1 MKSVP
6 EKITPKKAQEWLAQN
21 KDNRPRRPAVVDRY
35 AAAMKRGEWKM
46 NGESIKF
53 NCDGRLIDGQHRL
66 LAIVSS
72 GCTIETYVVRGLP
85 VDAFDTIDQGA
96 VRHLAD
102 VFARNG
108 EVNCHLLAGAIRWLG
123 VLHDRKNWKSVGYT
137 PDQAKSQLSEHP
149 ELRKSV
155 SKVAGSNTKSLIPG
169 SILATCHYLFARKDA
184 ALADIFVEGLIG
196 GEGLKK
202 SDPVYLL
209 RERLIANGT
218 ATAKLPR
225 ETIAALTIKAWNATR
240 EGKPMRTLK
249 WIEGDLPEIK

>member
-6 EKITPKKAQEWLAQN
+6 EKITPKKAQEWLAHN
-21 KDNRPRRPAVVDRY
+21 TDNRPRRPKVVERY
-35 AAAMKRGEWKM
+35 ADAMKRGEWKM

-108 EVNCHLLAGAIRWLG
+108 EVNCHALAGAIRWLG
-123 VLHDRKNWKSVGYT
+123 VLHDRMSWKNVGYT
-137 PDQAKSQLSEHP
+137 PEQAKAKLQDHP

-155 SKVAGSNTKSLIPG
+155 SKVCSSNTKGLIPG
-169 SILATCHYLFARKDA
+169 SILAACHYLFSRKDA
-184 ALADIFVEGLIG
+184 DLADLFADSLIG

-218 ATAKLPR
+218 AAAKLPR

-249 WIEGDLPEIK
+249 WVEGDLPEIK

>member
-6 EKITPKKAQEWLAQN
+6 EKVTPKKAQEWLAHN
-21 KDNRPRRPAVVDRY
+21 KDNRPRRPKVVEKY
-35 AAAMKRGEWKM
+35 ADAMKRGEWKM

-108 EVNCHLLAGAIRWLG
+108 EVNCHLLAGAIRWVG
-123 VLHDRKNWKSVGYT
+123 ILHDGMNWKNVGYT
-137 PDQAKSQLSEHP
+137 PEQAKAKLSDHHK
-149 ELRKSV
+149 LRESV
-155 SKVAGSNTKSLIPG
+155 SKVSSARLKGLVPG
-169 SILATCHYLFARKDA
+169 SILAACHYLFARKDET
-184 ALADIFVEGLIG
+184 LADAFLDSLVG

-209 RERLIANGT
+209 RERMIANST

-225 ETIAALTIKAWNATR
+225 ETIAALIIKAWNATR

-249 WIEGDLPEIK
+249 WVEGDLPEVK